1 MTAMVIREKKMRNI
15 GVGRRQFLAKIG
27 PGLLSVIG
35 LVHSKEESDEGSE
48 RPTVGVHPQAVSRK
62 KRG

>member
-1 MTAMVIREKKMRNI
+1 MRNI